1 MIKVIVGPKG
11 SGKTSK
17 MVDDLNVHADNDLDN
32 VVCIERGKRLNGLVS
47 YKVRLVDIDEYPTLG
62 FRELG
67 SFIAGMLAKD
77 YDITH
82 IYIDSIYKVAGS
94 ESEDELIKFLNY
106 LEPFTNER
114 GVTVETSLSANP
126 EELKPELAKYV
137 IVHEQVY

>member
-1 MIKVIVGPKG
+1 MIKVIVGPQG

-17 MVDDLNVHADNDLDN
+17 MVEDLNVHAENDLDN
-32 VVCIERGKRLNGLVS
+32 VVCIERGKRLNGLVN

>member
-11 SGKTSK
+11 CGKTSK
-17 MVDDLNVHADNDLDN
+17 MVQDLNAHADNDLDN

-67 SFIAGMLAKD
+67 SFVAGLLAKD

-94 ESEDELIKFLNY
+94 HSEEELVEFLNY

-114 GVTVETSLSANP
+114 GVTLETSLSNEP
-126 EELKPELAKYV
+126 ENLSPELSKYV
-137 IVHEQVY
+137 LAFERAS

>member
-17 MVDDLNVHADNDLDN
+17 MVEDLNVHAENDLDN
-32 VVCIERGKRLNGLVS
+32 VVCIERGKRLSGLVN
-47 YKVRLVDIDEYPTLG
+47 YKIRLIDIDEYPTLG

-67 SFIAGMLAKD
+67 SFVAGLLAKD

-94 ESEDELIKFLNY
+94 DSEDEFIEFLQY

-114 GVTVETSLSANP
+114 GVTLETSLSGDP
-126 EELKPELAKYV
+126 EELDEGLARFV
-137 IVHEQVY
+137 IVHEQVF

>member
-11 SGKTSK
+11 CGKTSK
-17 MVDDLNVHADNDLDN
+17 MVEDLNAHADNDLDN
-32 VVCIERGKRLNGLVS
+32 VICIERGKRLNGLVS
-47 YKVRLVDIDEYPTLG
+47 YKIRLVDIDEYPTLG

-67 SFIAGMLAKD
+67 SFVAGLLAKD

-94 ESEDELIKFLNY
+94 DSEEELIKFLNY

-114 GVTVETSLSANP
+114 GVTLETSLSDDP
-126 EELKPELAKYV
+126 ENVHPELAKYV
-137 IVHEQVY
+137 VAFEPVS

>member
-11 SGKTSK
+11 CGKTSK
-17 MVDDLNVHADNDLDN
+17 MVQDLNAHADNDLDN

-47 YKVRLVDIDEYPTLG
+47 YKIRLVDIDEYPTLG

-67 SFIAGMLAKD
+67 SFVAGLLAKD

-94 ESEDELIKFLNY
+94 HSEEELVEFLNY

-114 GVTVETSLSANP
+114 GVTLETSLSNEP
-126 EELKPELAKYV
+126 ENLSPELSKYV
-137 IVHEQVY
+137 LAFERAS

>member
-17 MVDDLNVHADNDLDN
+17 MVQDLNAHADNDLNN
-32 VVCIERGKRLNGLVS
+32 VVCIERGKRLNGLIS
-47 YKVRLVDIDEYPTLG
+47 YKIRLVDIDEYPTLG

-67 SFIAGMLAKD
+67 SFVAGLLAKD

-82 IYIDSIYKVAGS
+82 IYIDSVYKVAGS
-94 ESEDELIKFLNY
+94 RSEDELIEFLNY

-114 GVTVETSLSANP
+114 GVILETSLSDDPQN
-126 EELKPELAKYV
+126 LKPELAKYV
-137 IVHEQVY
+137 IAHEQVS

>member
-11 SGKTSK
+11 CGKTSK
-17 MVDDLNVHADNDLDN
+17 MVQDLNAHADNDLDN
-32 VVCIERGKRLNGLVS
+32 VVCIERGTRLNGLVS
-47 YKVRLVDIDEYPTLG
+47 YKIRLVDIDEYPTLG

-67 SFIAGMLAKD
+67 SFVAGLLAKD

-94 ESEDELIKFLNY
+94 HSEEELVEFLNY

-114 GVTVETSLSANP
+114 GVTLETSLSNEP
-126 EELKPELAKYV
+126 ENLSPELSKYV
-137 IVHEQVY
+137 LAFERAS